1 MVLLKF
7 IYSEKAIKIS
17 HFLNRK
23 YQINWKNVFKFCD
36 LLRIHGHYHGF
47 KNPYTDDVIEGGST
61 RWYPENA
68 MQLHIY
74 HGLLKYKESMHKDE
88 KIIT

>member
-1 MVLLKF
+1 M
-7 IYSEKAIKIS
+7 
-17 HFLNRK
+17 
-23 YQINWKNVFKFCD
+23 NVFKFCCP
-36 LLRIHGHYHGF
+36 LRIYDLYLGF
-47 KNPYTDDVIEGGST
+47 KNPYVDPVIEGGGTQLHT

-74 HGLLKYKESMHKDE
+74 HCLLKYKESMHNDE

>member
-1 MVLLKF
+1 MF
-7 IYSEKAIKIS
+7 
-17 HFLNRK
+17 
-23 YQINWKNVFKFCD
+23 FKFCD
-36 LLRIHGHYHGF
+36 LLRIYDLYLGF
-47 KNPYTDDVIEGGST
+47 KNPYIDAVIEGGST